1 MEIGFGNGRYLT
13 QLAAAQPEA
22 NILGVEISMP
32 TLRRV
37 AVWQARGRLPHVRL
51 LHGTAELILQLLC
64 APEALSGLYI
74 NFPDPWPKESHHHR
88 RLISDRFLHL
98 AATRLLPGAILQIA
112 TDHVG
117 YAAVITDCLQ
127 RTAYFHSR
135 TETPF
140 VIAEQAQLGTKYELK
155 GLAEGRPGHYY
166 DWRRNDTAAPD
177 IFPVFPEEP
186 VPHLIL
192 QTPNNLEEIA
202 VQFTPWQWSQGET
215 HIRFLDVYRSVRD
228 NFLLVEAFVVEGPLE
243 QRIGLSVR
251 VRPSSELILN
261 LHEIGFPRPTPG
273 VHLAVARLGDWLLS
287 LHPQAR
293 LVTQNLADS

>member
-13 QLAAAQPEA
+13 QLAAEQPEA
-22 NILGVEISMP
+22 NLLGVEISLP
-32 TLRRV
+32 ALRRV
-37 AVWQARGRLPHVRL
+37 AGWQARGGLPHVRL

-64 APEALSGLYI
+64 APGDLAGLYI
-74 NFPDPWPKESHHHR
+74 HFPDPWPKESHHHR
-88 RLISDRFLHL
+88 RLVSDHFLHL
-98 AATRLLPGAILQIA
+98 AATRLQPGAPLHIV
-112 TDHVG
+112 TDHLA
-117 YAAVITDCLQ
+117 YAEAITGCLE
-127 RTAYFHSR
+127 RTPYFANQH
-135 TETPF
+135 ETTF
-140 VIAEQAQLGTKYELK
+140 ILAERARLGTKYEIK

-166 DWRRNDTAAPD
+166 YWRRNDTAAPD

-192 QTPNNLEEIA
+192 QTPNNLDEIA
-202 VQFTPWQWSQGET
+202 AQFTPWQWSQGET

-273 VHLAVARLGDWLLS
+273 VHQAVARLGDWLLS